1 MEDKKIVFALD
12 IGTRSVVGIVGAVK
26 DGKFNVLDF
35 EQEFHEKRAMRDGQI
50 EDIDLVARIVG
61 NVKAKLEQ
69 RTGQT
74 FTKVS
79 IAAAGRALRT
89 AAASY
94 SYDLIESDP
103 ISEKLVQYMEYC
115 AIEQAQQ
122 TFLDEATDLESEGKN
137 YYCVGYSVTE
147 YLLDNY
153 PIKNLEG
160 HKGRKAVT
168 KIIAAFLPSSVLI
181 SLYAVT
187 SRCRLE
193 VDNLTLEPIAAIH
206 AVVPDDVRF
215 LNIALVDIGGG
226 TSDIAVSKDGS
237 VIAYDM
243 VTTAGDEITESIM
256 RTYLTNFAT
265 AERIKLALNGDE
277 QIGFRDI
284 LGNQMTLTPDE
295 AYATVKPSIDALCD
309 AISQRILLIN
319 GEAPAAVFLVGGGS
333 QIRGLSKTISEK
345 LGMPP
350 NRVAI
355 GIANTENNLSL
366 FSESLYSPTFVTPI
380 GIGIVSSL
388 YRGCDFFSITVNG
401 KRIMLFNHQTIKVI
415 DALMLAG
422 IKPSG
427 LIGLTAPNLVY
438 IINGVKETVKGTLG
452 IPGEILVN
460 GTPSTIEAEIKQG
473 DDIQVTMAKNGLPPA
488 LTLAQA
494 LAELDLSTV
503 AFVSVNG
510 IEIPQGEFDT
520 RKISYMD
527 HIKVLM
533 TWELPQEVYPQAPV
547 SEPEVVPVLEVVN
560 PDPLAATVSSLIS
573 EPEPVPTIV
582 LNNPTSGINYENVE
596 IDKIYTHAIQQ
607 STVSLLLADSDST
620 VATNEAQEVVAES
633 PSEVG
638 AAEPALKFVVADT
651 QEDQENEVTE
661 VAEPPSSSII
671 NIKLNGSPVELIQE
685 QNEPYILM
693 YLLKYV
699 EIDLEHPHGEIILR
713 INGQDAN
720 YADPL
725 NDGDT
730 VIIGWSDE
738 LKI

>member
-12 IGTRSVVGIVGAVK
+12 IGTRSVVGIVGALK
-26 DGKFNVLDF
+26 DGKFNVLDY

-61 NVKAKLEQ
+61 NVKEKLEQ

-89 AAASY
+89 ATASY

-115 AIEQAQQ
+115 AIEKAQQ
-122 TFLDEATDLESEGKN
+122 TFLDEATDLEAEGKN

-160 HKGRKAVT
+160 HKGRTAVT

-265 AERIKLALNGDE
+265 SERIKLALNGDE

-295 AYATVKPSIDALCD
+295 AYETVKPSIDALCD

-333 QIRGLSKTISEK
+333 QIRGLSKMISEK

-473 DDIQVTMAKNGLPPA
+473 DDIQVTMAKNGMPPV

-494 LAELDLSTV
+494 LSELDLSTV
-503 AFVSVNG
+503 AVVSING
-510 IEIPQGEFDT
+510 LEIPQSEFET

-547 SEPEVVPVLEVVN
+547 VPEPEVIPVPKSIN
-560 PDPLAATVSSLIS
+560 TDSLAKTVFSLIS
-573 EPEPVPTIV
+573 ESESDTIPSIA
-582 LNNPTSGINYENVE
+582 LNGLSVEINYDNVE
-596 IDKIYTHAIQQ
+596 MDKIYSHAIQQ
-607 STVSLLLADSDST
+607 STVSLLLADSDET
-620 VATNEAQEVVAES
+620 ATHAPQEVA
-633 PSEVG
+633 SE
-638 AAEPALKFVVADT
+638 PPK
-651 QEDQENEVTE
+651 E
-661 VAEPPSSSII
+661 VAETPSSSVIQ
-671 NIKLNGSPVELIQE
+671 IKLNGNQVELIQE
-685 QNEPYILM
+685 GNEPYILM

-713 INGQDAN
+713 INGRDAN
-720 YADPL
+720 YADLL

-738 LKI
+738 LNFL

>member
-1 MEDKKIVFALD
+1 MEEKKIVFALD
-12 IGTRSVVGIVGAVK
+12 IGTRSVVGVVGALK
-26 DGKFNVLDF
+26 DGKFNVLDY

-69 RTGQT
+69 RTGQA
-74 FTKVS
+74 FKKVS

-89 AAASY
+89 APASF

-115 AIEQAQQ
+115 AIEKAQQ
-122 TFLDEATDLESEGKN
+122 TFLEEAANLEAGGKN

-160 HKGRKAVT
+160 HKGSKAVT
-168 KIIAAFLPSSVLI
+168 NIIAAFLPSSVLI

-187 SRCRLE
+187 SRCGLE

-226 TSDIAVSKDGS
+226 TSDIAVSRDGS

-265 AERIKLALNGDE
+265 AERIKLGLNGDE
-277 QIGFRDI
+277 NIGFRDI
-284 LGNQMTLTPDE
+284 LGNQVTLTPDE
-295 AYATVKPSIDALCD
+295 AYETVKPSIDALCD
-309 AISQRILLIN
+309 AISQRIILIN
-319 GEAPAAVFLVGGGS
+319 GSAPAAVFLVGGGS
-333 QIRGLSKTISEK
+333 QLRGLCKTVAEK

-438 IINGVKETVKGTLG
+438 VINGVKETVKGTLG
-452 IPGEILVN
+452 VPGEILVN
-460 GTPSTIEAEIKQG
+460 GSPSTIEAEIKQG
-473 DDIQVTMAKNGLPPA
+473 DIIEVTMAKNGLPPVM
-488 LTLAQA
+488 TIAQA
-494 LAELDLSTV
+494 LSELDLQEV
-503 AFVSVNG
+503 AQVSVNG
-510 IEIPQGEFDT
+510 VEIEPNQYT
-520 RKISYMD
+520 ARKINYMD
-527 HIKVLM
+527 HIKVFM
-533 TWELPQEVYPQAPV
+533 TWEMPQEVLPAGQPVQAAERNAEPV
-547 SEPEVVPVLEVVN
+547 QEIDS
-560 PDPLAATVSSLIS
+560 LAATVSSLIS
-573 EPEPVPTIV
+573 EPVSVPTIE
-582 LNNPTSGINYENVE
+582 LNNLSPNIHYENVE
-596 IDKIYTHAIQQ
+596 MDKIYSHAIQQ
-607 STVSLLLADSDST
+607 STVSLLLADSETST
-620 VATNEAQEVVAES
+620 IIEASEPATNFERLEVEEKQSDS
-633 PSEVG
+633 PAPLV
-638 AAEPALKFVVADT
+638 LR
-651 QEDQENEVTE
+651 
-661 VAEPPSSSII
+661 
-671 NIKLNGSPVELIQE
+671 IKLNGEAQELIQE
-685 QNEPYILM
+685 GDEPYILM
-693 YLLKYV
+693 YLLRYI
-699 EIDLEHPHGEIILR
+699 EIDLANPRGEIVLK
-713 INGQDAN
+713 INGRDAN

-725 NDGDT
+725 NDGDS
-730 VIIGWSDE
+730 VIICWSDD
-738 LKI
+738 LIGL